1 LVASRSSFGVGR
13 WAFGRLGGSGRRQVA
28 AKGEIK
34 GKIKVKGEITDCL
47 YNSCFLVVGPGG
59 CLKVLLLEN
68 ISGVAVSQFEEA
80 GFEVEALKGALD
92 EAELVKKIRGVSILG
107 ARSKTQISAAVLD
120 ASPELVAVGAFCIGV
135 DKIDRAASSDRGI
148 AVFNDPHSNSRSV
161 AELVMGEII
170 LLLRRTFE
178 ASTRLHGGVW
188 NKSAAG
194 SHEVRGQ
201 TLGIVGYGK
210 IGSQVSDLA
219 EAMGMRV
226 VFHDVAHVLAR
237 GNARAV
243 SFRELL
249 GTADVITLHVD
260 GKPQNQNLFGEEE
273 LSAMKEGACLINLS
287 RGMVVDHEALAR
299 HLKGGRVA
307 GAAIDVFPQEPE
319 TGGAFASPL
328 QGLGNVILTPHVG
341 GSTEEA
347 QQNIGQFVSAK
358 MIDYFRS
365 GNSFMSVNLPQ
376 CHLDYEAGSHRMMHI
391 HHNVPGILRAIN
403 DILADRGINIERQ
416 VLDTRGNLGYAIYDI
431 NQACDAELMG
441 KLRDIP
447 HTVRVRTAS

>member
-1 LVASRSSFGVGR
+1 
-13 WAFGRLGGSGRRQVA
+13 
-28 AKGEIK
+28 
-34 GKIKVKGEITDCL
+34 
-47 YNSCFLVVGPGG
+47 
-59 CLKVLLLEN
+59 LKVLLLEN
-68 ISGVAVSQFEEA
+68 ISGVAASQFKEA
-80 GFEVEALKGALD
+80 GHEVESLKGAMD
-92 EAELVKKIRGVSILG
+92 EGELVKQVREVSILG
-107 ARSKTQISAAVLD
+107 VRSKTRVTAAVLD
-120 ASPELVAVGAFCIGV
+120 AAPELVSVGAFCIGV
-135 DKIDRAASSDRGI
+135 DKIDRAAASDRGI

-161 AELVMGEII
+161 AELAMGETI
-170 LLLRRTFE
+170 LLMRRTFDL
-178 ASTRLHGGVW
+178 STHLHAGAW

-194 SHEVRGQ
+194 SHEVRGL

-226 VFHDVAHVLAR
+226 VFHDIAHVLAR

-249 GTADVITLHVD
+249 ESSDVVTLHVD

-273 LSAMKEGACLINLS
+273 FRAMKDGACLINLS
-287 RGMVVDHEALAR
+287 RGFVVDHEALAR
-299 HLKGGRVA
+299 HLKSGKLA
-307 GAAIDVFPQEPE
+307 GAAIDVFPKEPE

-328 QGLGNVILTPHVG
+328 QGLPNVILTPHVG

-347 QQNIGQFVSAK
+347 QENIGHFVSAK
-358 MIDYFRS
+358 MIDYYRS
-365 GNSFMSVNLPQ
+365 GNSLMSVNLPH
-376 CHLDYEAGSHRMMHI
+376 CHLEYEAGSHRLTHI

-431 NQACDAELMG
+431 NRACDEDLM
-441 KLRDIP
+441 KQLRAVP
-447 HTVRVRTAS
+447 HTIRVRLAGDGER